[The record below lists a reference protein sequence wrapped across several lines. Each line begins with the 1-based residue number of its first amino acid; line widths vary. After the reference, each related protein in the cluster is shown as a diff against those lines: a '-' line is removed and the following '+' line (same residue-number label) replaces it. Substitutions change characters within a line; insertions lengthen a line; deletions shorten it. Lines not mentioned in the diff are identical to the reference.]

1 MRINHIALWTKDI
14 DNLKNF
20 YVRYFRATAG
30 EKYHNPSK
38 NFTSYFLTF
47 PDGGAK
53 LEIMNGPHIIEVNNS
68 ERTRGYCHIA
78 ISVGSRDK
86 VDELTE
92 RLRSEGILIVSEPR
106 TTGDGYYESIIA
118 DPEGN
123 LIEITI

>member
-1 MRINHIALWTKDI
+1 MRINHIALWTDDI
-14 DNLKNF
+14 ENLKNF
-20 YVRYFRATAG
+20 YVRYFKATAG

-53 LEIMNGPHIIEVNNS
+53 LEIMNDPHIIEANNS

-92 RLRSEGILIVSEPR
+92 ILRSEGILIVSEPR
-106 TTGDGYYESIIA
+106 TTGDGYYESVIA

>member
-1 MRINHIALWTKDI
+1 MRINHIALWTNDI
-14 DNLKNF
+14 ENLKNF

-47 PDGGAK
+47 PDGGVK
-53 LEIMNGPHIIEVNNS
+53 LEIMNGPHIIEANNP

-106 TTGDGYYESIIA
+106 TTGDGYYESVIA